1 MKRVTSSKF
10 CRICTATAA
19 GFLCFFL
26 FDACAMLAQDS
37 NRQDLG
43 EQTGLQYSNERLP
56 PNAILLGLYS
66 FATYDDNILN
76 SNQNR
81 AGASLLEG
89 GGLLRFRVSRP
100 RGNMFLDYRPT
111 FELYRQFQ
119 GYDLFNQATEF
130 TGTYKL
136 TPHLILNAK
145 DSFSYQRW
153 TLQQSSNGN
162 TAYAPVVPGG
172 LNANVLVP
180 LIRELT
186 NEAQLGANLL
196 LSRRSSFEVF
206 GTHSLREFEDHQTT
220 LGNLVNTQGYGGGA
234 GYRYR
239 TSQTTTLGL
248 RYVYQDLRFGQTSR
262 AVVHSG
268 YLTLSSNLGEP
279 NVSFELFIGPQ
290 FASSRDTSLSTS
302 TANPPPTPTTP
313 PTPVSTFRRDVGG
326 GANFTVRSRKMVV
339 RIFLLRQ
346 LTDGAGLVALVSN
359 TSEGLEIRRRLWHG
373 LDAVLSGGN
382 GQSTSFSDVFGRGN
396 IRSQNGGIALECPLG
411 YGFLFHA
418 GYTYLRQRT
427 SGNLP
432 LAFDVDRNRVAVGFF
447 YQPRPHPLGRR

>member
-1 MKRVTSSKF
+1 MKRITSSKF

-43 EQTGLQYSNERLP
+43 EETGLQYSNERLP
-56 PNAILLGLYS
+56 PNAILLELYS

-100 RGNMFLDYRPT
+100 RGNMFVDYRPT

-119 GYDLFNQATEF
+119 GYDLFNQTMEF

-172 LNANVLVP
+172 LNGNVLVP

-206 GTHSLREFEDHQTT
+206 GTYSLLEFENRQAT

-239 TSQTTTLGL
+239 TSEATTLGL

-262 AVVHSG
+262 ALIHSG
-268 YLTLSSNLGEP
+268 YLTLNSNLGEP
-279 NVSFELFIGPQ
+279 NVSLDLFIGPQ
-290 FASSRDTSLSTS
+290 FASSREAPLSTS
-302 TANPPPTPTTP
+302 TANPPPTPTGLS
-313 PTPVSTFRRDVGG
+313 TPVSTFRRDVGG
-326 GANFTVRSRKMVV
+326 GATFTVRSGKTVLRV
-339 RIFLLRQ
+339 FLLRQ
-346 LTDGAGLVALVSN
+346 LTDGGGLVHLVSS

-373 LDAVLSGGN
+373 LDAVLSGEN

-396 IRSQNGGIALECPLG
+396 IRSQNGGITLEYPLQ

-418 GYTYLRQRT
+418 GYAYVRQT
-427 SGNLP
+427 IGGNLP
-432 LAFDVDRNRVAVGFF
+432 FAFDVNRNRVVVGFF
-447 YQPRPHPLGRR
+447 YQPRPHPLGR